1 MPTTLPKGLS
11 AEQEKQ
17 YILQLQIE
25 EITRKLRTNELGIPK
40 NPEDRSPSPEPVYNS
55 EGKRLNTREYRTK
68 KKLEEQ
74 RHGLIQKM
82 NEINSNY
89 RPPGDYRAPGT
100 RYTMQFRRSYGAL
113 KWEGR

>member
-89 RPPGDYRAPGT
+89 RPPGDYRAPVT
-100 RYTMQFRRSYGAL
+100 RYTLLPSVPYKEKQ
-113 KWEGR
+113 